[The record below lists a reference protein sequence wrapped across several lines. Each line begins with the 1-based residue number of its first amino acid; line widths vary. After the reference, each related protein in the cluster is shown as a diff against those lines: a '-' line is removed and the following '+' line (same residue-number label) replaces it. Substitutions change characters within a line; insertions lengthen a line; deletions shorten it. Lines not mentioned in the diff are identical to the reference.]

1 MGRDWDEFFSPN
13 HFYIEL
19 IIIVSINNIKK
30 ATTGYRCFF
39 NIIFFRYKNFNGYKT
54 YYLLPIAGGIYS
66 ALLVNAKGWV
76 ISSCATFSV

>member
-1 MGRDWDEFFSPN
+1 MGRDWDEFFSLN

-39 NIIFFRYKNFNGYKT
+39 CCFILKNKKLNGYK
-54 YYLLPIAGGIYS
+54 
-66 ALLVNAKGWV
+66 
-76 ISSCATFSV
+76 